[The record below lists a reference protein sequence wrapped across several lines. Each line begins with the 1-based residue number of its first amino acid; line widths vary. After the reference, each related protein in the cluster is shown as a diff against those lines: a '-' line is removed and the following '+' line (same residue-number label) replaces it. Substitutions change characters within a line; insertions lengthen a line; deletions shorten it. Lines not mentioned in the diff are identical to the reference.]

1 MKKILLT
8 YSTVDGHTKTICEKI
23 LSYSKTSQ
31 VDILPIDRSINIK
44 DYDTVVIGA
53 SIRYGKY
60 REEIFEFIKEN
71 EELLNSKDN
80 AFFSV
85 NVVARKENK
94 NKPETNPYLIK
105 FLNKISW
112 QPKILDVFAG
122 KIDYPK
128 YKFLDKYAIKFIM
141 WITKGPTDTSK
152 VYEFTDWNRVK
163 SFAEKLELWKVSTNQ
178 SNYLKRLNYI
188 CQEVSILQ

>member
-31 VDILPIDRSINIK
+31 VDVMPIDSSINIR

-163 SFAEKLELWKVSTNQ
+163 SFAEKLEL
-178 SNYLKRLNYI
+178 
-188 CQEVSILQ
+188 

>member
-8 YSTVDGHTKTICEKI
+8 YSTVDGHTKTICKKI

-31 VDILPIDRSINIK
+31 VDILPIDSSINIK

-163 SFAEKLELWKVSTNQ
+163 SFAEKLEL
-178 SNYLKRLNYI
+178 
-188 CQEVSILQ
+188 

>member
-94 NKPETNPYLIK
+94 NKPETNRYLIK
-105 FLNKISW
+105 FLNNISW
-112 QPKILDVFAG
+112 QPKIVDVFAG
-122 KIDYPK
+122 KIDYPN

-163 SFAEKLELWKVSTNQ
+163 SFAEKLEL
-178 SNYLKRLNYI
+178 
-188 CQEVSILQ
+188 

>member
-60 REEIFEFIKEN
+60 RDEIFEFIKEN

-94 NKPETNPYLIK
+94 NKPETNPYLLK

-163 SFAEKLELWKVSTNQ
+163 SFAEKLEL
-178 SNYLKRLNYI
+178 
-188 CQEVSILQ
+188 

>member
-31 VDILPIDRSINIK
+31 VDILPIDSSINIK
-44 DYDTVVIGA
+44 EYDTVVIGA

-163 SFAEKLELWKVSTNQ
+163 SFAEKLEL
-178 SNYLKRLNYI
+178 
-188 CQEVSILQ
+188 

>member
-8 YSTVDGHTKTICEKI
+8 YSTVDGHTKTICKKI
-23 LSYSKTSQ
+23 LSYCKTSH
-31 VDILPIDRSINIK
+31 VDILPIDSSINIK

-60 REEIFEFIKEN
+60 RDEIFEFIKEN

-163 SFAEKLELWKVSTNQ
+163 SFAEKLEL
-178 SNYLKRLNYI
+178 
-188 CQEVSILQ
+188 

>member
-1 MKKILLT
+1 M
-8 YSTVDGHTKTICEKI
+8 
-23 LSYSKTSQ
+23 SYSKTSQ

-94 NKPETNPYLIK
+94 NSKKMVRISVPGDPKMGPE
-105 FLNKISW
+105 
-112 QPKILDVFAG
+112 
-122 KIDYPK
+122 
-128 YKFLDKYAIKFIM
+128 
-141 WITKGPTDTSK
+141 
-152 VYEFTDWNRVK
+152 
-163 SFAEKLELWKVSTNQ
+163 
-178 SNYLKRLNYI
+178 
-188 CQEVSILQ
+188 

>member
-23 LSYSKTSQ
+23 LSYSETSQ
-31 VDILPIDRSINIK
+31 VDILPIDSNINIK

-163 SFAEKLELWKVSTNQ
+163 SFAEKLEL
-178 SNYLKRLNYI
+178 
-188 CQEVSILQ
+188 

>member
-23 LSYSKTSQ
+23 LSYSETSQ
-31 VDILPIDRSINIK
+31 VDILPIDSSINIK

-152 VYEFTDWNRVK
+152 VYEFTDWNRVR
-163 SFAEKLELWKVSTNQ
+163 SFAEKLEL
-178 SNYLKRLNYI
+178 
-188 CQEVSILQ
+188 

>member
-152 VYEFTDWNRVK
+152 VYEFTDWNKVK
-163 SFAEKLELWKVSTNQ
+163 SFAEKLEL
-178 SNYLKRLNYI
+178 
-188 CQEVSILQ
+188 

>member
-23 LSYSKTSQ
+23 LSYSETSQ
-31 VDILPIDRSINIK
+31 VDILPIDSSINIK

-53 SIRYGKY
+53 SIRYGKH
-60 REEIFEFIKEN
+60 REEIFDFIKEN

-163 SFAEKLELWKVSTNQ
+163 SFAEKLEL
-178 SNYLKRLNYI
+178 
-188 CQEVSILQ
+188 

>member
-8 YSTVDGHTKTICEKI
+8 YSTVDGHTKTICEKL

-31 VDILPIDRSINIK
+31 VDILPIDSSINIK

-60 REEIFEFIKEN
+60 RDEIFEFIKEN

-163 SFAEKLELWKVSTNQ
+163 SFAEKLEL
-178 SNYLKRLNYI
+178 
-188 CQEVSILQ
+188 